1 MGVSPW
7 FRCLVLIPGFGR
19 SGANREMKGSPKRLD
34 CDFQRGFMFFL
45 NRIVHIEN
53 IRLKPV
59 ANVGVLIQDLYLLNE
74 ISIREDTNGGRI

>member
-7 FRCLVLIPGFGR
+7 FRCLELIPGFGR
-19 SGANREMKGSPKRLD
+19 SGANREKEGSPKRLD

-53 IRLKPV
+53 IRLKPIG
-59 ANVGVLIQDLYLLNE
+59 NVGVFTYGLCFHLMI
-74 ISIREDTNGGRI
+74 